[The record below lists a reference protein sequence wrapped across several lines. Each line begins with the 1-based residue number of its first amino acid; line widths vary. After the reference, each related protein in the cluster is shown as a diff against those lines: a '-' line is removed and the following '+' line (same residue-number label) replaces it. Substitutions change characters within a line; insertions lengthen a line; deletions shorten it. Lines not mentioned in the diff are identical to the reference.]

1 VAHSFLVIDTLQ
13 IYQDLAESLGEAAA
27 RKLAAALGTIY
38 RELQQT
44 VTKEDF
50 QDLRKTVS
58 DLAEAQ
64 KRTETRLEELA
75 EAQKRTEA
83 RVEELAEAQKR
94 TEARLGELAM
104 AQTKTEFELQKFA
117 REMHAGFRDINNR
130 FGVLGSRWGDGAEE
144 TFRRGLLET
153 VGDLGYTVEHYRG
166 EDPDGFINYS
176 PRSFDLDV
184 LLHDSETVVAEIK
197 SNASGADVTE
207 FYRAVLLFE
216 KQTGR
221 SATKRILV
229 AVTLQQAALERAKT
243 LGIIVATSFDPLT
256 DDRG

>member
-1 VAHSFLVIDTLQ
+1 MAHSFLVIDTLQ

-94 TEARLGELAM
+94 TEARL
-104 AQTKTEFELQKFA
+104 
-117 REMHAGFRDINNR
+117 
-130 FGVLGSRWGDGAEE
+130 
-144 TFRRGLLET
+144 
-153 VGDLGYTVEHYRG
+153 
-166 EDPDGFINYS
+166 
-176 PRSFDLDV
+176 
-184 LLHDSETVVAEIK
+184 
-197 SNASGADVTE
+197 
-207 FYRAVLLFE
+207 
-216 KQTGR
+216 
-221 SATKRILV
+221 
-229 AVTLQQAALERAKT
+229 
-243 LGIIVATSFDPLT
+243 
-256 DDRG
+256 

>member
-1 VAHSFLVIDTLQ
+1 MAHSFLVIDTLQ

-153 VGDLGYTVEHYRG
+153 VGDLGYTVEQNG
-166 EDPDGFINYS
+166 VQFS
-176 PRSFDLDV
+176 VSF
-184 LLHDSETVVAEIK
+184 
-197 SNASGADVTE
+197 
-207 FYRAVLLFE
+207 
-216 KQTGR
+216 
-221 SATKRILV
+221 
-229 AVTLQQAALERAKT
+229 
-243 LGIIVATSFDPLT
+243 
-256 DDRG
+256 

>member
-1 VAHSFLVIDTLQ
+1 
-13 IYQDLAESLGEAAA
+13 
-27 RKLAAALGTIY
+27 
-38 RELQQT
+38 
-44 VTKEDF
+44 
-50 QDLRKTVS
+50 
-58 DLAEAQ
+58 
-64 KRTETRLEELA
+64 
-75 EAQKRTEA
+75 
-83 RVEELAEAQKR
+83 
-94 TEARLGELAM
+94 M
-104 AQTKTEFELQKFA
+104 AQTNTEFELQKFA

-166 EDPDGFINYS
+166 EDHDGFINYS

-229 AVTLQQAALERAKT
+229 AVTLQQAAL
-243 LGIIVATSFDPLT
+243 
-256 DDRG
+256 